1 MSLLIS
7 NNLASSFCDLFVCF
21 LVPSAAVEPLVPPP
35 PVDVD
40 DEEDEEET
48 MVVLAALR
56 MWSWYFEEDKGGE
69 GERATET
76 LGPGMM

>member
-21 LVPSAAVEPLVPPP
+21 LAPSAAVEPLVPPP
-35 PVDVD
+35 D
-40 DEEDEEET
+40 DEEEEVEEET
-48 MVVLAALR
+48 MVVLATLR